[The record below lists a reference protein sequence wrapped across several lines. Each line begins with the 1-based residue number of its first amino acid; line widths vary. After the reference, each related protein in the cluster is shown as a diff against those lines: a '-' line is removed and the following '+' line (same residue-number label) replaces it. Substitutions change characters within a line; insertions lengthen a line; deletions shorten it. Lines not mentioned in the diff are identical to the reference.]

1 MLYSIFLLFLAG
13 MVLVFFGKVDEVV
26 KAGGIVRA
34 NGNVSQVR
42 NVIAGKVTN
51 IYFKPGQEVE
61 EGNVLFTIDS
71 SIYDSRREN
80 LISEREKCLKTLDG
94 LEELLKSYGEKRNCV
109 SPENQVAYSRFE
121 SFMTSRE
128 KLLVQRNISL
138 SALKN
143 ERALPQAM
151 KNLKIL
157 NEKEL
162 AFSYDEKNLKSFEAD
177 FFRSLTQEKDELQ
190 LTFSKVEQEI
200 NQLDSQYEFL
210 SILAPVR
217 GFVQQ
222 LSSLNVGDYLEAGAP
237 VVNLIPSKC
246 ESYKVEIQ
254 IPPKDMGKISEGLR
268 VKYRLSAFP
277 FFEYRG
283 AEGVIQ
289 ALDPDIRLAGAG
301 TIAGSGSGGGNL
313 SGGAASGLYYVVY
326 ADIDRV
332 NFENRRGESFPI
344 RAGLQTDARIV
355 LKTQPLLTLIMRKMD
370 LIN

>member
-1 MLYSIFLLFLAG
+1 MLYSIFLLFLAAAA
-13 MVLVFFGKVDEVV
+13 LVFFGKVDEVV
-26 KAGGIVRA
+26 KAGGIIRA

-42 NVIAGKVTN
+42 NVIPGKVTN

-61 EGNVLFTIDS
+61 EGDVLFTIDS

-80 LISEREKCLKTLDG
+80 LISEREKCLQTLDG
-94 LEELLKSYGEKRNCV
+94 LEEILKSYEEKRNCV

-128 KLLVQRNISL
+128 KLLVQKNISF

-143 ERALPQAM
+143 EKALPLALRNQ
-151 KNLKIL
+151 KTLT
-157 NEKEL
+157 EKEL
-162 AFSYDEKNLKSFEAD
+162 AFSYDQKSLKSYEAD
-177 FFRSLTQEKDELQ
+177 FLRNLTLEKDELE
-190 LTFSKVEQEI
+190 LTFSKLEQEI

-210 SILAPVR
+210 SVHAPVS

-222 LSSLNVGDYLEAGAP
+222 ISSLNVGDYLETASP
-237 VVNLIPSKC
+237 VVNLIPSDC

-254 IPPKDMGKISEGLR
+254 IPPKDMGKITEGLR

-301 TIAGSGSGGGNL
+301 AGAGNM
-313 SGGAASGLYYVVY
+313 SGGAVSGLYYVVY

-332 NFENRRGESFPI
+332 NFENRRGECFPI

-355 LKTQPLLTLIMRKMD
+355 LKTQPLLTLILRKMD
-370 LIN
+370 FIN